1 MQLKFAVFNEENDF
15 VYQKFSDNT
24 FILTAASVEPS
35 KGETDLVP
43 NLKGGAHLLC
53 FNGYIFITD
62 FNTTKIIR
70 LKIESYMYDNK
81 KITMLSNNFYDFYLP
96 FGCGYTIEQQF
107 LSDDEMALAMLSQDK
122 NYDIY
127 FVNSAQSISENI
139 KNKGAFYPLNE
150 VEGVQ
155 KYLDACFS
163 YIRDA
168 ATNSDGDIWML
179 PISVDI
185 PVIFYNEKTC
195 KEYSIKLSDSID
207 IKTLFA
213 TLRKLDQD
221 EN

>member
-1 MQLKFAVFNEENDF
+1 MPAENNKSSQPAAIPVICGQKISVDFGQRKAV
-15 VYQKFSDNT
+15 
-24 FILTAASVEPS
+24 
-35 KGETDLVP
+35 
-43 NLKGGAHLLC
+43 
-53 FNGYIFITD
+53 IT
-62 FNTTKIIR
+62 IR

-185 PVIFYNEKTC
+185 PVIFTTKKHAKNTV
-195 KEYSIKLSDSID
+195 
-207 IKTLFA
+207 
-213 TLRKLDQD
+213 
-221 EN
+221 